1 MAVDTLQLSKDL
13 QGVAFTRDQADVL
26 ARIILE
32 HTNGRLQGETEGL
45 ARRLDVMEFSLQIL
59 HDAMTRGFDKQRA
72 ASKTESRELRAE
84 IKEGDAS
91 LKVDLVKWIVG
102 SLVLNLVGT
111 AGAMITRIKL
121 IPH

>member
-1 MAVDTLQLSKDL
+1 
-13 QGVAFTRDQADVL
+13 
-26 ARIILE
+26 
-32 HTNGRLQGETEGL
+32 
-45 ARRLDVMEFSLQIL
+45 
-59 HDAMTRGFDKQRA
+59 MTRGFDKQRA